1 MKSEYKGRPV
11 DVYRNL
17 HKNCWSIRDR
27 ETGRVWGHSQ
37 QYVVD
42 HGTFVVQPAGRE
54 RVLKE
59 KKKNVHAFVRGTSA
73 GLPIGAGAA
82 YFWGEYDQ
90 WRSKFTRPVTYNPYT
105 AAHFI
110 DKDGNPVEGEYRQ
123 ILLASDGKAYIA
135 PKETQIEYLGRAA
148 WLMKHY
154 PDERDEHLWD
164 FHLKDLEYDQMRDI
178 KDLVDNYM
186 EHNAPEADYSF
197 EANIRGEV

>member
-1 MKSEYKGRPV
+1 MNV

-27 ETGRVWGHSQ
+27 STGRVLVHSQ
-37 QYVVD
+37 QYVVNN
-42 HGTFVVQPAGRE
+42 GTFVVQPAGRE
-54 RVLKE
+54 RVLE
-59 KKKNVHAFVRGTSA
+59 EQKKNVHAFVRG
-73 GLPIGAGAA
+73 GAGTTH
-82 YFWGEYDQ
+82 FSGNSE
-90 WRSKFTRPVTYNPYT
+90 WRNKFTEPVTYNPY
-105 AAHFI
+105 ASAHFT
-110 DKDGNPVEGEYRQ
+110 DKDGNPIQGEYKQ
-123 ILLASDGKAYIA
+123 ILLDTDGKAYIE

-148 WLMKHY
+148 ELMKHY

-186 EHNAPEADYSF
+186 EQHAPEADYSF